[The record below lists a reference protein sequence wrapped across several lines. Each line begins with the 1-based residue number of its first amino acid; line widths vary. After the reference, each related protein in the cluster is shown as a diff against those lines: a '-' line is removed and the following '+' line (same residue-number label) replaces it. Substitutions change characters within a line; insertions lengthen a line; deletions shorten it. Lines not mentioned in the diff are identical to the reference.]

1 MHKHGV
7 NRCTI
12 IIGVI
17 LFSMIAASTQYK
29 SIIRRF
35 YPLKYK
41 NYIIKY
47 AAEYEL
53 DPYLVSAI
61 IKVESSYNPKAE
73 SKKSAKG
80 LMQITPSTGKWV
92 AERLNITGFDDEILY
107 NPEENI
113 KIGCWYI
120 NNLIEEFGSLE
131 NEDNL
136 VLILAAYNGGR
147 GNVNKWLNDKRY
159 SKTGKS
165 LDNIPFKETKNY
177 VKKVMY
183 NYKIYK
189 WLYPKL
195 K

>member
-17 LFSMIAASTQYK
+17 LVLVAVASIQYK
-29 SIIRRF
+29 SIIKRF

-41 NYIIKY
+41 SYIIKY
-47 AAEYEL
+47 TAEYEL
-53 DPYLVSAI
+53 DPYLISAI
-61 IKVESSYNPKAE
+61 IKVESSYNPRAE

-92 AERLNITGFDDEILY
+92 AEKLNITEFNDEMLY
-107 NPEENI
+107 DPEQNI
-113 KIGCWYI
+113 RIGCWYI
-120 NNLIEEFGSLE
+120 NNLIEEFGSPKDE
-131 NEDNL
+131 NNL

-147 GNVNKWLNDKRY
+147 GNVNKWLSDKEH
-159 SKTGKS
+159 SKTGKY
-165 LDNIPFKETKNY
+165 LDDIPFKETRDY
-177 VKKVMY
+177 IKKVKY

-189 WLYPKL
+189 WLYPKF
-195 K
+195 